1 MLTGDSQSPMERMTR
16 PRRST
21 SRLTWHPTGQCVQ
34 VVLTVVTALSH
45 LWSRS
50 TSAPTGHTSMHAP
63 QNSQPDSSS
72 DIPCDVPT
80 STVPDRSIIAMASS
94 PRISSQTRTQRAQ
107 TMQRL

>member
-16 PRRST
+16 PRLST
-21 SRLTWHPTGQCVQ
+21 SRLTWQPTEQWVQ
-34 VVLTVVTALSH
+34 VVLTVSTALSH

-50 TSAPTGHTSMHAP
+50 TNAPTGQTSMQAP

-72 DIPCDVPT
+72 DTPCDVPT
-80 STVPDRSIIAMASS
+80 STVPERSIIAMASS
-94 PRISSQTRTQRAQ
+94 PRISSHTRTQRAQ